1 MNTKIKVFVL
11 ACCLVLL
18 CKISYAAPFAY
29 ITNFEDSTLS
39 IIDTADNTVV
49 ATLDIDANPFGVA
62 IHPDGS
68 QAYVTNL
75 FGPEE
80 VKIISAATHTIS
92 GAVPI
97 GNQPAAIAIQPDGSF
112 LYVASRGNG
121 TVSVIDTSTNTVTD
135 TITVGAGASFAAI
148 NPEGTFLY
156 VSNLS
161 ADTISV
167 IDTSNNTVVD
177 TLSICTTPS
186 DLVFNRSG
194 SRLYVN
200 CGFEEIEPKLTVL
213 DPTDNSIVATVDLPQ
228 GPDGLAVHPLETDV
242 YVSSQGNVVVIDA
255 ATNTIAT
262 TIELEGYARS
272 LDVNPAGTFLY
283 ATSESPATVYVVLPT
298 ASGVVYVIDTQTNT
312 VADEIEVGISP
323 HPTGRFIG
331 PAPAL
336 SLSRNTIDF
345 GEQKL
350 DTTSDPETVTLTNIG
365 TLALNINSIDVDL
378 DDFMLDDDCPLELLS
393 NDFCTIT
400 ITFEPFTKGR
410 QTATVTIVSN
420 TNESPHTI
428 TLTGTTSS
436 AGGCSLVR

>member
-29 ITNFEDSTLS
+29 VGNFNDSTLS
-39 IIDTADNTVV
+39 IIDIADNTVV
-49 ATLDIDANPFGVA
+49 ATLNVGTNPFGVA
-62 IHPDGS
+62 VYPDGS
-68 QAYVTNL
+68 KAYVTNL
-75 FGPEE
+75 SPPEE

-92 GAVPI
+92 GSVPI
-97 GNQPAAIAIQPDGSF
+97 GNRPAGMAIQPDGSF
-112 LYVASRGNG
+112 LYVTSRNNG
-121 TVSVIDTSTNTVTD
+121 TVSVIDTATNTVVD

-148 NPEGTFLY
+148 NPEGTFVY
-156 VSNLS
+156 VSNS
-161 ADTISV
+161 DANNISV

-177 TLSICTTPS
+177 TLNICTFPN
-186 DLVFNRSG
+186 DLAFNRSG
-194 SRLYVN
+194 SRLYAV
-200 CGFEEIEPKLTVL
+200 CGVEDEEIDPKFIVL
-213 DPTDNSIVATVDLPQ
+213 DPLDNSVVATLDLPR
-228 GPDGLAVHPLETDV
+228 GPEGLAVHPLERDV
-242 YVSSQGNVVVIDA
+242 YVSSDGDVVVIDA
-255 ATNTIAT
+255 ATNTIKT
-262 TIELEGYARS
+262 TIGGMEQGAKS

-283 ATSESPATVYVVLPT
+283 AISRTSGI
-298 ASGVVYVIDTQTNT
+298 GVVYVIDTQTNT
-312 VADEIEVGISP
+312 LTDEITVGAAP
-323 HPTGRFIG
+323 VARGRFIG

-378 DDFMLDDDCPLELLS
+378 DDFMIDDDCPLELLS
-393 NDFCTIT
+393 NDFCTLT
-400 ITFEPFTKGR
+400 ATFEPFTKGR

-436 AGGCSLVR
+436 AGGCSLVQ